1 MLARQAGGALGE
13 AVLAGAVAAVVAGV
27 WLVAFAS
34 VAWPAFNS
42 SNVTRAL
49 TTVGQVVAVAMLVA
63 AIWLVRA
70 RKWPW
75 VAKVLSWGGIST
87 FVTVTLGMPLGAT
100 KLYLFG
106 LSVDQE
112 FRTQYLTRLTDGA
125 ALRDMNYVDLPPFYP
140 AGWFWAGGRFANL
153 FGLDGWEAFKPWAIT
168 ALAVA
173 AALALVLWS
182 KLIRADWAIAVA
194 AATTAVTVAYAAP
207 EAYSAVLVV
216 LLPPVLVLA
225 WGALHR
231 PAEYGA
237 VGYRAEFQTEGAR
250 TAGGE
255 AAGSRAAGS
264 KAAGSGAA
272 GSDAAG
278 SDPAGSDP
286 AGSDPAGSDPA
297 GSDAA
302 GSDAAGSDAAGSDA
316 AGSGAAGSSAAGSKA
331 AGSSATT
338 SEAAGSGA
346 AGSDAAGSDP
356 AGSGAAGSDAAGS
369 GAAGSDAAGSG
380 AAGSKAAGSG
390 AAGSDAA
397 GSGAVGFEAAG
408 SRAVGSVST
417 AGGWGAV
424 LGTGLF
430 LGLAATFYTLYFAV
444 AVFAVCL
451 MAVAAAGIAL
461 WQRHAALRVHRRTK
475 QEVPGVWRLLRPIL
489 VRLIAIG
496 VVAGLLALVVW
507 LPFLLRVLREG
518 FPSSGTAFHYL
529 PEGGARLPLPMFELS
544 LLGGLC
550 LIGVIW
556 LVLRVGSSRRAQA
569 LTVGVVAVYLWCLLS
584 MLLTAAGTTLLSFR
598 LEPVLLVLLA
608 AAGAFGFAEGARAIY
623 QVLNE
628 PERFRAVVAAVAVLG
643 AIGFGQQIP
652 EILEPEI
659 TTAYTDTDGD
669 GVRADKFPPSAVS
682 YYHEIDAAL
691 REQTGRP
698 RDETVVLTA
707 DLSFLSIYPYFGF
720 QALTSHYANP
730 LADFPARAD
739 EIERWSTLESP
750 EELVEALRTAPWR
763 APDAFL
769 FRQSG
774 DNYTLRLAEDVY
786 PNQPNVKRYQVTFP
800 AQLFDDPR
808 FTVTDIGPFTVVV
821 VER

>member
-1 MLARQAGGALGE
+1 MHDTTTERTGGRGGLLARQAGGALGA
-13 AVLAGAVAAVVAGV
+13 AVLAAVLAAVVAGV
-27 WLVAFAS
+27 GLVAFAS
-34 VAWPAFNS
+34 VEWPAFNS

-75 VAKVLSWGGIST
+75 VAKVLSWGGISA

-112 FRTQYLTRLTDGA
+112 FRTQYLTRLTDSA

-153 FGLDGWEAFKPWAIT
+153 FGLDGWEAFKPWAII

-182 KLIRADWAIAVA
+182 ELIRADWAIAVA

-216 LLPPVLVLA
+216 LLPPVLLLA
-225 WGALHR
+225 WGALYR

-237 VGYRAEFQTEGAR
+237 VST
-250 TAGGE
+250 
-255 AAGSRAAGS
+255 
-264 KAAGSGAA
+264 
-272 GSDAAG
+272 DAAG
-278 SDPAGSDP
+278 T
-286 AGSDPAGSDPA
+286 
-297 GSDAA
+297 DAA
-302 GSDAAGSDAAGSDA
+302 GAEVAGAEVAGA
-316 AGSGAAGSSAAGSKA
+316 K
-331 AGSSATT
+331 
-338 SEAAGSGA
+338 
-346 AGSDAAGSDP
+346 
-356 AGSGAAGSDAAGS
+356 
-369 GAAGSDAAGSG
+369 
-380 AAGSKAAGSG
+380 
-390 AAGSDAA
+390 
-397 GSGAVGFEAAG
+397 
-408 SRAVGSVST
+408 AVGSGDGSSETAGTSATGSGTASPGVASTDTASTEAASTGTASTGATASGIAGAVPT

-430 LGLAATFYTLYFAV
+430 LGLAATFYTLYFAA

-461 WQRHAALRVHRRTK
+461 WQRHFALRVHRRTK
-475 QEVPGVWRLLRPIL
+475 REVPGVWPLLWPILLR
-489 VRLIAIG
+489 LIVIG
-496 VVAGLLALVVW
+496 AVAGLLALVVW
-507 LPFLLRVLREG
+507 LPFLLRVLDEG

-529 PEGGARLPLPMFELS
+529 PEGGARLPLPMFEFS

-569 LTVGVVAVYLWCLLS
+569 LAVGVVAVYLWCLLS
-584 MLLTAAGTTLLSFR
+584 MLVTAAGTTLLSFR
-598 LEPVLLVLLA
+598 LEPVLMVLLA
-608 AAGAFGFAEGARAIY
+608 AAGAFGFVEGARAIY

-652 EILEPEI
+652 EILAPEI

-669 GVRADKFPPSAVS
+669 GVRADKRPPSAVS
-682 YYHEIDAAL
+682 YYDEIDAAL

-739 EIERWSTLESP
+739 EIKRWSTLETP
-750 EELVEALRTAPWR
+750 EELLDALRDAPWR

-774 DNYTLRLAEDVY
+774 DSYTLRLAEDVY

-800 AQLFDDPR
+800 AALFDDPR
-808 FTVTDIGPFTVVV
+808 FTVTDIGPFTLVV